1 MLDSN
6 FSPDAPLGLQL
17 ASASR
22 RWRSNLDER
31 MQPLGLTQS
40 RWEVLMQI
48 ERLGEGV
55 IQSLLASALC
65 IEMPSLSRSLDRLEA
80 QGLVVRQ
87 RSDSDKRARTVHFTP
102 AGRALQREAEA
113 VRQQVVKET
122 LEGISEEEL
131 GHFTCILQK
140 LSRNLV
146 R

>member
-55 IQSLLASALC
+55 IQSVLASALG
-65 IEMPSLSRSLDRLEA
+65 IEMPSLSRSLDQLEA
-80 QGLVVRQ
+80 NGLVER
-87 RSDSDKRARTVHFTP
+87 RCSESDKRARTVHFTS
-102 AGRALQREAEA
+102 AGRALQIKADA

-122 LEGISEEEL
+122 LEGITEAEL
-131 GHFTCILQK
+131 AEFIRVLQK
-140 LSRNLV
+140 LSHNLM
-146 R
+146 